1 MSYAAQQIPI
11 VPGDV
16 WEFDALP
23 SPTLT
28 PAPERVLIIV
38 PISLRVVSDVLVIS
52 SDRQHVLFNFAHLVS
67 A

>member
-1 MSYAAQQIPI
+1 MSCPAQGIPL

-16 WEFDALP
+16 WEFDAP
-23 SPTLT
+23 SPSPPP

-52 SDRQHVLFNFAHLVS
+52 SDRHVLFDFAHLVS
-67 A
+67 T